1 MPLLKPSDPRLYEPS
16 APVADIQAEVLP
28 KIPVLLLELNRA
40 RNSVALS
47 APQVGIML
55 RFFVY
60 RSPALSVVVNPVILS
75 REGVQVSRE
84 GCLSW
89 PGKFTTLARSKV
101 IRVRWQDENGT
112 LHEKDISGRF
122 ACVFQHEIDHLDGK
136 CIFPRP
142 QPAPAPA
149 AAPEPAPA
157 PN

>member
-1 MPLLKPSDPRLYEPS
+1 MPLLKPSDPRLYEVSPE
-16 APVADIQAEVLP
+16 VADIAEQVVP
-28 KIPVLLLELNRA
+28 KIPVLLMELNRA
-40 RNSVALS
+40 RQSVALS

-60 RSPALSVVVNPVILS
+60 RSPGLSVVVNPVILS
-75 REGVQVSRE
+75 REGVQPSRE

-101 IRVRWQDENGT
+101 VRVRWQDENGA
-112 LHEKDISGRF
+112 LHEKDITGRF
-122 ACVFQHEIDHLDGK
+122 ACIFQHEIDHLDGK

-142 QPAPAPA
+142 QPAAAP